1 MKNLDIREEANKS
14 KVKLWEIAEEL
25 NISDNWFS
33 RILRHELPEEKKT
46 EIRSI
51 IKNIASERQKERD
64 A

>member
-1 MKNLDIREEANKS
+1 MKNLDIRN
-14 KVKLWEIAEEL
+14 EIKNNGVYYWQIADGL
-25 NISDNWFS
+25 GISDGNFS
-33 RILRHELPEEKKT
+33 RILRHELPGEKKT